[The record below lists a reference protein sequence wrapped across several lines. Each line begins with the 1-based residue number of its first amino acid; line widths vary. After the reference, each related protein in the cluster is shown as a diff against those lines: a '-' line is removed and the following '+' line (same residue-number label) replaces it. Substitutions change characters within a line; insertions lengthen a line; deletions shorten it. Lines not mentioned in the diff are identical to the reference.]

1 MKYVI
6 TIARSF
12 GSGGNEVAT
21 KLSKRL
27 CIPVYDREIDA
38 LAAEQRGK
46 NEPLFVG
53 MDDAQRGILLKET
66 FEKWT
71 FPARVEPAEKFF
83 VPDQSLFDTESQIIG
98 ELVKSFSC
106 IIVGKA
112 AAYVLHGFP
121 NVASFFV
128 TAQRKDC
135 VRLVAQRMGVD
146 QKEAGRLID
155 MTDKYRADHYRFY
168 SHGKEWADSTEYDLV
183 LNTSRI
189 GQDRCV
195 DTIIAFLAVKFG
207 SAFNE
212 RPAEP
217 LQEGLE

>member
-1 MKYVI
+1 MKYVV

-12 GSGGNEVAT
+12 GSGGKEIAV

-27 CIPVYDREIDA
+27 CIPVYDKEIDA
-38 LAAEQRGK
+38 LSDEQRGQNK
-46 NEPLFVG
+46 PLFAG
-53 MDDAQRGILLKET
+53 MDETQRTALLKEA

-83 VPDQSLFDTESQIIG
+83 VPNQSLFDTETQIIK
-98 ELVKSFSC
+98 ELAKSFSC

-112 AAYVLHGFP
+112 ATYMLRASR
-121 NVASFFV
+121 NVASFFI

-146 QKEAGRLID
+146 QKEAARLVD
-155 MTDKYRADHYRFY
+155 MTNKYRADHYRFY
-168 SHGKEWADSTEYDLV
+168 SKGKEWADSTEYDLV

-189 GQDRCV
+189 GQDKCV

-217 LQEGLE
+217 LQEED